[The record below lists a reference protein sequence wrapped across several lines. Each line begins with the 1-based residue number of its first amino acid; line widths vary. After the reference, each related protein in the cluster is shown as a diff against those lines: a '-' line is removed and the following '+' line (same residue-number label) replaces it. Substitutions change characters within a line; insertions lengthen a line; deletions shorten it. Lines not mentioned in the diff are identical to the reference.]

1 MSKVKQASGCVVG
14 VIVIALAFVGWNSI
28 YTVNEKEQVIIT
40 QFGKPVG
47 EPVTEAGLKF
57 KTPFIQVVNRFEKRV
72 LEWDGRAVEMPTKDK
87 TYIAVDTFARWQI
100 VDSLKY
106 FNRLRDERSAQSRLD
121 DILGSETRNTIAKHE
136 LIEAIRTTKDR
147 KPEQAEELA
156 EADQSG
162 TIGKLLPIRSG
173 RTVLESEILEK
184 SRQKLREFGIE
195 LLDVRFKRIHYN
207 ASVQERIFE
216 RMISERQQIAERF
229 RSEGEGE
236 AAKILGNMEKELLS
250 ITSTAYKEVQEIE
263 GAADAKATEI
273 YANAYNQSPEAVEFY
288 EFIKMMELYPEMLSS
303 DTTVILS
310 TGSDLFKPLK
320 GINVPKSKPAKSAS
334 RPTAPALRVVE

>member
-156 EADQSG
+156 EADQ
-162 TIGKLLPIRSG
+162 
-173 RTVLESEILEK
+173 
-184 SRQKLREFGIE
+184 
-195 LLDVRFKRIHYN
+195 
-207 ASVQERIFE
+207 
-216 RMISERQQIAERF
+216 
-229 RSEGEGE
+229 
-236 AAKILGNMEKELLS
+236 
-250 ITSTAYKEVQEIE
+250 
-263 GAADAKATEI
+263 
-273 YANAYNQSPEAVEFY
+273 
-288 EFIKMMELYPEMLSS
+288 
-303 DTTVILS
+303 
-310 TGSDLFKPLK
+310 
-320 GINVPKSKPAKSAS
+320 
-334 RPTAPALRVVE
+334 

>member
-156 EADQSG
+156 EADQS
-162 TIGKLLPIRSG
+162 
-173 RTVLESEILEK
+173 ENC
-184 SRQKLREFGIE
+184 F
-195 LLDVRFKRIHYN
+195 RF
-207 ASVQERIFE
+207 
-216 RMISERQQIAERF
+216 
-229 RSEGEGE
+229 E
-236 AAKILGNMEKELLS
+236 AAGRFWNLKFSRKVARNFASSGSSYSTCALS
-250 ITSTAYKEVQEIE
+250 
-263 GAADAKATEI
+263 
-273 YANAYNQSPEAVEFY
+273 
-288 EFIKMMELYPEMLSS
+288 EFITMRP
-303 DTTVILS
+303 
-310 TGSDLFKPLK
+310 F
-320 GINVPKSKPAKSAS
+320 KSAFS
-334 RPTAPALRVVE
+334 NG